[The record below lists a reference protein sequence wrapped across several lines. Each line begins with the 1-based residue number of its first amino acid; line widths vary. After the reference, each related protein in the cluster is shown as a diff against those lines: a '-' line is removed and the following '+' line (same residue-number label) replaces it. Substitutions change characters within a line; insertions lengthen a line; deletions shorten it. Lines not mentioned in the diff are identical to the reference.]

1 MVSIV
6 QCLSVLVIA
15 VLCIVS
21 GSAQSIED
29 DGNGL
34 QNLDPVEPGTQIF
47 RRRMRSECVDNFRT
61 LDGSCTNEAFKMQGS
76 SGTPLFSYIPGHS
89 SRRGTESGLPS
100 ARLVSN
106 IVCSQN
112 DDVFNDRDL
121 SEFVVFFGQF
131 IDHNIVATVSN
142 PEEPMPIEI
151 PPNDPTFG
159 NTTETLH
166 FVRNLRGA
174 PVEDTRAERAIN
186 ILSSALDLAA
196 VYGADVARARLLRTF
211 QDGLMNTSA
220 GDLLPFNTENT
231 FNAPTSSSAFFL
243 AGDHRSSEH
252 PVLTSLHV
260 IFLREHNRLAKEL
273 KSSFPDWTDDELYNM
288 ARKINGAQ
296 FQKIVFDEWYPML
309 TGRALPPYRRHR
321 FNVNPTVSD
330 IFTTAAFRLGHTMV
344 GNVVPRRDAAM
355 NPLPSLGMSDIFFA
369 PQHIVRDGIESFI
382 RGSVRQPAQEID
394 TLVHSA
400 LRNFLFTN
408 VHGEEGF
415 DLIAL
420 NLQRSR
426 DHDIPSYNNVRSLFG
441 LRPVRQFSD
450 ITRNMALQNKL
461 QSAYGT
467 VDRIEAWVG
476 LVAEDH
482 ARGSSMGR
490 TMLNVWRREF
500 IRMRDGDRFFFES
513 PNLFSE
519 DVLAAM
525 PSLRN
530 LKRASNL
537 MRSLILRNSDIS
549 NEIQLNIWRV

>member
-1 MVSIV
+1 MVV
-6 QCLSVLVIA
+6 TKYLAALATAAFYFVLA
-15 VLCIVS
+15 NS
-21 GSAQSIED
+21 QSIED
-29 DGNGL
+29 DGNGR
-34 QNLDPVEPGTQIF
+34 QNLDPVEPGTPIF
-47 RRRMRSECVDNFRT
+47 RRRMRSECVNSFRT
-61 LDGSCTNEAFKMQGS
+61 LDGSCTNEIFKMQGS

-89 SRRGTESGLPS
+89 SRRGMEPGLPS

-112 DDVFNDRDL
+112 DDVFNNRDL

-131 IDHNIVATVSN
+131 IDHNIVATVAN

-196 VYGADVARARLLRTF
+196 VYASDVDRARLLRTF
-211 QDGLMNTSA
+211 QDGMMNTSA
-220 GDLLPFNTENT
+220 GNLLPFNMENT
-231 FNAPTSSSAFFL
+231 FNAPTSSSRFFL
-243 AGDHRSSEH
+243 AGDHRSNEH
-252 PVLTSLHV
+252 PVLTALHV
-260 IFLREHNRLAKEL
+260 IFLREHNRLATEL
-273 KSSFPDWTDDELYNM
+273 KKSFPDWVDDELYNM

-321 FNVNPTVSD
+321 INVNPTVSD

-355 NPLPSLGMSDIFFA
+355 NSLPSLDMSEIFFA
-369 PQHIVRDGIESFI
+369 PQHIIRDGIESFI
-382 RGSVRQPAQEID
+382 RGSVKRPAQEID

-408 VHGEEGF
+408 VQGEEGF

-426 DHDIPSYNNVRSLFG
+426 DHDIPSYNNVRQLFG

-450 ITRNMALQNKL
+450 ITRNQALQNRL

-482 ARGSSMGR
+482 VRGSSMGR

-500 IRMRDGDRFFFES
+500 IRMRDGDLFFFEN

-530 LKRASNL
+530 LKGTDNL
-537 MRSLILRNSDIS
+537 MRNIILRNSEIS
-549 NEIQLNIWRV
+549 NELQMNIWRV